1 MQILKENAMLMWT
14 WRNWKML
21 NSNLDSKEM
30 AKELN
35 NTLQHD
41 TLMRLNTYYAL
52 LLLSTMFPVLS
63 KSLEMVSRLR
73 H

>member
-1 MQILKENAMLMWT
+1 
-14 WRNWKML
+14 ML